1 MGSNSLTTQKSS
13 MSEPRRSQRIH
24 TVLAR
29 TLHEEKAE
37 QTVARKANRRH
48 AVATESTN
56 EEPVFVDMAA
66 MDDPAYQER
75 LVKIASLIHLVD
87 VAIADYRETDVEIH
101 DVRNDLHKEELKKA
115 REAYVSA
122 SQEIC
127 ILMAELNES
136 DVDEQRKKELLEK
149 QKDLT
154 AKIKDN
160 ASKVRKRAADLLSTA
175 AAEVA
180 ETGAAR
186 AETARKKEQR
196 DKVDILLKQICRK
209 ADDLKSVIDDL
220 KSTDSMKE
228 LEVREAL
235 IKSKDWIKKKDE
247 IDTLRDKIEQ
257 DTVGLEYNLDEKL
270 VKVTAMRSTVTD
282 RVAALKEV
290 DREKA

>member
-37 QTVARKANRRH
+37 RTVAKKANRRR
-48 AVATESTN
+48 AVATESIN
-56 EEPVFVDMAA
+56 EEPAFVDMAA

-87 VAIADYRETDVEIH
+87 VAIADYGETDVEIH

-115 REAYVSA
+115 CEAYVSA

-136 DVDEQRKKELLEK
+136 DVDEQRKKELVGK
-149 QKDLT
+149 QKDLI
-154 AKIKDN
+154 AKVKDN
-160 ASKVRKRAADLLSTA
+160 ASNVSKRAADLLDTA

-186 AETARKKEQR
+186 
-196 DKVDILLKQICRK
+196 
-209 ADDLKSVIDDL
+209 
-220 KSTDSMKE
+220 
-228 LEVREAL
+228 
-235 IKSKDWIKKKDE
+235 
-247 IDTLRDKIEQ
+247 
-257 DTVGLEYNLDEKL
+257 
-270 VKVTAMRSTVTD
+270 
-282 RVAALKEV
+282 
-290 DREKA
+290 